1 MSIRRVLAGAALGI
15 VAGVAAALPAAAD
28 PTYPPV
34 VGGLTVSA
42 TSATAG
48 SAVTLSGGGFAPDC
62 NAIVSVTVQGVGV
75 VRTFTVPADSS
86 GVVSTSVKLTVAGT
100 NTITVSCSDP
110 SGVPVV
116 LSATVLV
123 SAPPANAG
131 GLPNTG
137 ANVVS
142 PLVLGGILVLGGAAA
157 ILTTRRRRRR
167 GQAGSAG

>member
-1 MSIRRVLAGAALGI
+1 MSIRRMLASAALGI
-15 VAGVAAALPAAAD
+15 AASMVAPLSASAD

-42 TSATAG
+42 TSTTAG
-48 SAVTLSGGGFAPDC
+48 SAITLSGGGFAPKS
-62 NAIVSVTVQGVGV
+62 NAVVTVTVQRVGV
-75 VRTFTVPADSS
+75 VRRFTVTADSS
-86 GVVSTSVKLTVAGT
+86 GAVTTRLKLAVVGT
-100 NTITVSCSDP
+100 NTITVSGVDSN
-110 SGVPVV
+110 GVPVL

-123 SAPPANAG
+123 SAPPASGG

-137 ANVVS
+137 ANIVS

-167 GQAGSAG
+167 GQASSAS